1 MDVRGA
7 GARRHKR
14 NTTETTTHSPSHQH
28 VKEVYGV
35 WVDSEDMWSRCR
47 ECGCDTPYQNK
58 TMQREPSDFGS
69 TDKSIAGRQAP
80 SLGNEVDGVLRPL
93 LSLAFFPQPVNGCV
107 IIESLHSFNFP
118 PCSSSP
124 TRINN
129 RKRRES
135 LDFVVDPFSSVLHAP
150 EFEAPVHANPEDGF

>member
-1 MDVRGA
+1 MRERGVTKEISQRPPPIVLPTNMSRKCMGCGWTRRICGADVGSVVVTLLTKTRQCRG
-7 GARRHKR
+7 
-14 NTTETTTHSPSHQH
+14 SLQ
-28 VKEVYGV
+28 
-35 WVDSEDMWSRCR
+35 
-47 ECGCDTPYQNK
+47 
-58 TMQREPSDFGS
+58 FGS
-69 TDKSIAGRQAP
+69 TDKSIAGRQPP

-118 PCSSSP
+118 PSSSSP